1 MEWSPLMGRRRLRL
15 FRGIGAA
22 ALVLGCAA
30 APAASLADFEPYTKV
45 ITISLVAPL
54 SGDERQEGIDLSN
67 GVNLAVSETNDSR
80 SLTDFGWKVQTFD
93 DQADPGI
100 AMQEAQFALVDP
112 TVGFIIGHIGSEETM
127 FALQTYHQQEV
138 PVIVPTQPYYGLTQR
153 GYDDV
158 FRLCPTDVDE
168 GHAAAKYADKNF
180 KPKKATVIYVKDQFG
195 VDSAQAF
202 QDQAAADKTMKTD
215 AVGVDV
221 DLKSD
226 KDIVAAVK
234 ADDPDL
240 IYFSGA
246 GAKLQKVLTD
256 IRAAGVTAQAMAND
270 GFYDAASVKAAGS
283 AAEGMLVTTCVPPLD
298 LMPTAQTFVHHY
310 QEQYGQPSAYSLFGY
325 VAAQVA
331 IAAAKQVHSADH
343 LQIDRALA
351 VGTFQ
356 TAIGAYSFQR
366 NGDPFEPD
374 VYFYKATNGALK
386 YDSASVPNPLIIS
399 R

>member
-1 MEWSPLMGRRRLRL
+1 MEWSPLMERRRRNLL
-15 FRGIGAA
+15 GLCAA
-22 ALVLGCAA
+22 ALAICCCA
-30 APAASLADFEPYTKV
+30 APAASLADFEPYTRV

-54 SGDERQEGIDLSN
+54 SGDERQSGIDLSN
-67 GVNLAVSETNDSR
+67 GVNLAVDETNESR
-80 SLTDFGWKVQTFD
+80 GLTDFGWKVQTFD

-100 AMQEAQFALVDP
+100 ALQEAQFALVDP
-112 TVGFIIGHIGSEETM
+112 TVGFVIGHIGAEETM
-127 FALQTYHQQEV
+127 FALQTYHDQEV
-138 PVIVPTQPYYGLTQR
+138 PVIIPTQPYYALTQH

-168 GHAAAKYADKNF
+168 GHAAATYADKNF

-195 VDSAQAF
+195 VDSAQGF
-202 QDQAAADKTMKTD
+202 QDQAAADKGMKTD

-234 ADDPDL
+234 ADAPDL
-240 IYFSGA
+240 IYLSGA
-246 GAKLQKVLTD
+246 ADKLGKVLTD
-256 IRAAGVTAQAMAND
+256 IRAAGVTAQALAND
-270 GFYDAASVKAAGS
+270 GFYDGPSIKSGGTAD
-283 AAEGMLVTTCVPPLD
+283 EGMFVTSCVPPLD

-310 QEQYGQPSAYSLFGY
+310 EERYGQPSSFALFGY
-325 VAAQVA
+325 VSAQIA

-356 TAIGAYSFQR
+356 TVIGQYSFQR
-366 NGDPFEPD
+366 GGDAFQPD
-374 VYFYKATNGALK
+374 VYFYKATGGALK